1 MKTCPKEKNG
11 RHIRTTLVLRSRA
24 PAACLWTMPALRLL
38 GRFFATTLLFFAVSV
53 RADPAA
59 EPKAAPAVEAKPETL
74 VDDAGRFVVSLPK
87 PVQRDSQQVP
97 TKVGKI
103 AMNMVYYDGG
113 AIAYM
118 IIYCDYPAGS
128 VASSGGPEKV
138 CANASNGA
146 VQNVN
151 GTLRTS
157 SAWQLGD
164 VKGLE
169 IVADIPSKDPQVPA
183 NASVARVRFF
193 VVGDRLYQVMYIG
206 PTGSETGPK
215 AVAFLNSFRLTR

>member
-1 MKTCPKEKNG
+1 
-11 RHIRTTLVLRSRA
+11 
-24 PAACLWTMPALRLL
+24 MPTLRLL
-38 GRFFATTLLFFAVSV
+38 ERFFATTLLFFAVSM
-53 RADPAA
+53 RADPAMA
-59 EPKAAPAVEAKPETL
+59 PKAAPPVEAKPETL
-74 VDDAGRFVVSLPK
+74 VDDAGRFVASLPK

-97 TKVGKI
+97 TKVGNI

-128 VASSGGPEKV
+128 VAGSGGPDKV
-138 CANASNGA
+138 CANASGGA
-146 VQNVN
+146 VKNVN

-157 SAWQLGD
+157 SPCQLGD

-206 PTGSETGPK
+206 PTASETGPK
-215 AVAFLNSFRLTR
+215 AVAFLNSFRLTH